1 MNVKQDGYNTCFF
14 VPVNAEIAASMLHI
28 SLDLARDWNNWSVQP
43 EVVKTLCRF
52 VDLIS
57 FKLVTRGCT
66 RNWKMATPRPVHRK
80 LLNNNYNS
88 LPLRGR
94 AKLLLRSGVLQAL
107 QYWSVAL
114 WEREKGKRCCL
125 KFDFAKLCSEI
136 LFCYNS
142 LCYIFDMTFHVLW
155 AGGDHALFRNMT
167 GKRLIGRL
175 ILRLIFRLIG
185 FQPKP

>member
-1 MNVKQDGYNTCFF
+1 M
-14 VPVNAEIAASMLHI
+14 PHI
-28 SLDLARDWNNWSVQP
+28 SLDIGSRDWNDRTRDWNSWSVQP
-43 EVVKTLCRF
+43 AVVKTLCRF
-52 VDLIS
+52 VNLIS

-142 LCYIFDMTFHVLW
+142 LCYIFNMTFHVLW
-155 AGGDHALFRNMT
+155 SHDVISKSSYYYVAIIRYYCGAI
-167 GKRLIGRL
+167 IGNNSV
-175 ILRLIFRLIG
+175 
-185 FQPKP
+185 

>member
-1 MNVKQDGYNTCFF
+1 MLWPGGISPRTAAGFPTGMDEKHWIQIILVDSPIRWMNLDLRMIVCYECQARWLQHLFF
-14 VPVNAEIAASMLHI
+14 VTVNAGIAMSILHI

-52 VDLIS
+52 VYLIS

-114 WEREKGKRCCL
+114 WEREKVKRCCL
-125 KFDFAKLCSEI
+125 NFDFAKLCSEI
-136 LFCYNS
+136 LF
-142 LCYIFDMTFHVLW
+142 LL
-155 AGGDHALFRNMT
+155 
-167 GKRLIGRL
+167 
-175 ILRLIFRLIG
+175 
-185 FQPKP
+185 